1 MKKKVNLNIL
11 VMLMMLMGTTLCFT
25 ACSDDDKEPAVEPKV
40 EDMYGDYSGKMQIS
54 ILNAGGAS
62 ATADAA
68 SGVEVTATVQKDKIS
83 FTEFP
88 VRDLILA
95 VIPDESLA
103 DNLLNMIGQVK
114 YDVAY
119 TPAIA
124 ADKATINIT
133 LNPQPL
139 VIDIDMI
146 GMEVSVSISA
156 SDQAVYTFADGK
168 LQINLKVESV
178 SVGGEVQASIPQM
191 EFAFDLAKN

>member
-11 VMLMMLMGTTLCFT
+11 VMLMMLVGTTLCFT

-54 ILNAGGAS
+54 ILNAGAS

-68 SGVEVTATVQKDKIS
+68 TGVDVTATVQDNKVS

-88 VRDLILA
+88 VRELIVA
-95 VIPDESLA
+95 VLHDETLA
-103 DNLLNMIGQVK
+103 DNLLNLIGQVK
-114 YDVAY
+114 YEVAY

-139 VIDIDMI
+139 VISMV
-146 GMEVSVSISA
+146 GVSVSITA
-156 SDQAVYTFADGK
+156 PEQAVYTFADGK
-168 LQINLKVESV
+168 LQMNLKVESV
-178 SVGGEVQASIPQM
+178 SIGGEVQTSIPQM